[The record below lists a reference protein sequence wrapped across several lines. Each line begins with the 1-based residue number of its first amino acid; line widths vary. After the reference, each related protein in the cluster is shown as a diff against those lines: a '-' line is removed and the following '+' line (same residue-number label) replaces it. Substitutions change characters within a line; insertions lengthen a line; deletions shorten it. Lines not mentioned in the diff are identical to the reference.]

1 MIVKDRLLLLK
12 LLLKAVFFLT
22 AIGIIIWQSQEEKN
36 EQPIVKNE
44 AKEEIKDWGDI
55 LMKPILAL
63 CPIPVAKEVC
73 MLHGIIMYGTTNL
86 SIKNTGITRIQ
97 YRL

>member
-22 AIGIIIWQSQEEKN
+22 AIGIIIWQSQEKN

-55 LMKPILAL
+55 LMKPIVAF
-63 CPIPVAKEVC
+63 CPISIAKEVC
-73 MLHGIIMYGTTNL
+73 ISYFCFLA
-86 SIKNTGITRIQ
+86 
-97 YRL
+97 